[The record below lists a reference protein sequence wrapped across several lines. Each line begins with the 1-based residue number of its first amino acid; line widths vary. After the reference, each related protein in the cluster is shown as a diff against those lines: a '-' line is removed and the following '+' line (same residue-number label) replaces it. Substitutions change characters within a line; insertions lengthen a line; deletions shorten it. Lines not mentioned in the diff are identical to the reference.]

1 MYALRLKKD
10 MADESSV
17 PGLEAILAREAG
29 NTGMVYLYRLG
40 GTLMCFERSACIVLS
55 LCNMETAFRVS
66 EEGYADYLACVV
78 SDVEGLRKAG
88 LKLSGVGA
96 NEISLET
103 GIVCGG
109 YDLLLRSLNPLDKDS
124 RYLELLRG
132 LRSGSPGQDE
142 ETQKWNKAMELYGK
156 KKKREQPVAGDP
168 SLLSSGA
175 VLSGD
180 LHLSEDLHIDGRVEG
195 SIYSEKAVTV
205 GPGGNVDGNIIA
217 ATVDI
222 HGCVLGTVTAGGSA
236 CLRKGCMLKGDLIAG
251 SVEIEPGARFEG
263 QCRMGSGLECS
274 PVVYRD
280 QNLLT

>member
-1 MYALRLKKD
+1 

-142 ETQKWNKAMELYGK
+142 ETQKWN
-156 KKKREQPVAGDP
+156 
-168 SLLSSGA
+168 
-175 VLSGD
+175 
-180 LHLSEDLHIDGRVEG
+180 
-195 SIYSEKAVTV
+195 
-205 GPGGNVDGNIIA
+205 
-217 ATVDI
+217 
-222 HGCVLGTVTAGGSA
+222 
-236 CLRKGCMLKGDLIAG
+236 
-251 SVEIEPGARFEG
+251 
-263 QCRMGSGLECS
+263 
-274 PVVYRD
+274 
-280 QNLLT
+280 